1 MTIEELKEYYET
13 GYAFNKETG
22 MAANS
27 FETWCKQGF
36 IPVHSQL
43 KVEKASS
50 GELVARIEDGETV

>member
-1 MTIEELKEYYET
+1 MTIRELRAYYAT
-13 GYAFNKETG
+13 GYAFNKDTG

-27 FETWCKQGF
+27 FEVWCKQGF

-43 KVEKASS
+43 KVEKFTG